1 MKPLRF
7 EPMTFSL
14 ETKVQNIVNCDSLPI
29 ETKHLTYESNLAVKD
44 KKEKN
49 REVTMPLPRGYF
61 FFAGAFFASFLT
73 GFFAIKMTSGFNI

>member
-1 MKPLRF
+1 MEPLRF

-14 ETKVQNIVNCDSLPI
+14 ETKVQNIVNSDSFPI
-29 ETKHLTYESNLAVKD
+29 ETTYESNLAVKD

-49 REVTMPLPRGYF
+49 REVTMPLPRVYF